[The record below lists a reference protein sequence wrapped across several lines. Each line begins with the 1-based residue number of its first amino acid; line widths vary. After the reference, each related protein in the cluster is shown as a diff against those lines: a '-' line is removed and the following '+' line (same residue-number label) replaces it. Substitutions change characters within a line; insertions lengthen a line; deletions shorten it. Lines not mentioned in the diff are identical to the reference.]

1 MDQDRVPDIVAV
13 TPWEL
18 RVLLRRGSRYVTGYR
33 RTLTS
38 AVSVAAGDVNGDRY
52 PDLYI
57 AQGTMDR
64 QVRDVMLV
72 NNGGGRS
79 YRSMGI
85 PQARSGT
92 AEEVVAVDH
101 DRNGLADFLVLNG
114 RGSLRA
120 GPIQLIAFFP
130 AGTARTGRKGNR

>member
-1 MDQDRVPDIVAV
+1 
-13 TPWEL
+13 
-18 RVLLRRGSRYVTGYR
+18 
-33 RTLTS
+33 
-38 AVSVAAGDVNGDRY
+38 VSVAAGDVNGDHY
-52 PDLYI
+52 PDVYV

-64 QVRDVMLV
+64 QVRDLMLV
-72 NNGGGRS
+72 NSGSGRG

-120 GPIQLIAFFP
+120 GPIQLIAFYP
-130 AGTARTGRKGNR
+130 AGTARAGRKGSR